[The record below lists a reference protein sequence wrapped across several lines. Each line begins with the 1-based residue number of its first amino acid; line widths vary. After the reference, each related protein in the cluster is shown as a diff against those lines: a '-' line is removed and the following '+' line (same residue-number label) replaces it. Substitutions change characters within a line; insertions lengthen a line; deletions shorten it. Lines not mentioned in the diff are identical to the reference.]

1 MDSGSPKEITFLDL
15 VAIYR
20 RRRAAIYAVTIGIFC
35 LAFVYCLVA
44 TRYFQAVGVLQVQK
58 ESTDSLG
65 LDDLMGGGMDVSDAA
80 SGSLDVNVALQ
91 TQAGILTS
99 DTLALTTIEDLHLEA
114 NEDFQPKPIREF
126 IDSLTPSGPDDPPGA
141 SLENAPKRRRRLL
154 KVFSNHLDV
163 KTITGTRLIEIDY
176 LNPDPKV
183 AAAVVN
189 KLMQAL
195 ADYNFQTR
203 YDATNQASK
212 WLNGQL
218 GDLRKDAETL
228 QAQVVELQRESGVYS
243 LGTVDAQGRE
253 QAYSGVLDQLGQATL
268 AMNEAIQARIL
279 KEAIARAADS
289 GDAELLSGL
298 AGTSAVPGINTSLT
312 VIQQLRAQEAVQLS
326 ALKEALAKYG
336 SAYPKLKELRAALE
350 ATDSAIKDEVDRIR
364 SRADNDLI
372 IGRNNEAKLTA
383 EYEKNKASADKL
395 NEKAIQY
402 AIVRQEADDSRH
414 LYEDLLAKLKQAGV
428 LEGLKS
434 SNITVVDPGRA
445 PYKVHKP
452 NFPIYL
458 GIALFGGF
466 LLGCVSAFFI
476 DLLDT
481 KVNSIEDIEEISGED
496 VFGVLPEFRHTAR
509 PSSADVPSVPLVL
522 LEPQS
527 TFAESV
533 RSLRTAVFLSKGGRP
548 PKIIQISSSIQEEG
562 KTTISANL
570 AAILASQGKSVLLI
584 DADLRRGA
592 LAGRFNLGKDSGLSE
607 LLSGYTTEPAIREI
621 ETIPGLSIIIG
632 GTPPPNPAELLSSES
647 LKQWLKVWS
656 EQYDFII
663 IDGPPVLPVTDAVIL
678 RQLSDLTILI
688 VRSRRTK
695 RPQLERGFRM
705 LCKTGTA
712 PVVVVLNG
720 LSERD
725 QSYYG
730 YYGYYGYKKKAYS
743 SGGNDNEKA

>member
-1 MDSGSPKEITFLDL
+1 LDSGSPKEITFLDL

-20 RRRAAIYAVTIGIFC
+20 RRRTVIFTVTIGVFC
-35 LAFVYCLVA
+35 LVFVYCLVA
-44 TRYFQAVGVLQVQK
+44 TRYFQAIGVLQVQK

-65 LDDLMGGGMDVSDAA
+65 LDSLMGGDVSDAA

-91 TQAGILTS
+91 TQAGILSS
-99 DTLALTTIEDLHLEA
+99 DTLALRTIEDLNLEN
-114 NEDFQPKPIREF
+114 NEDFRPKPISEF
-126 IDSLTPSGPDDPPGA
+126 FDSLIPSGPEGAPGA
-141 SLENAPKRRRRLL
+141 PLENAPKRRRRLL
-154 KVFSNHLDV
+154 KVFSKRLDI
-163 KTITGTRLIEIDY
+163 KTIAGTRLIEIDY

-183 AAAVVN
+183 AAEVVN

-253 QAYSGVLDQLGQATL
+253 QAYSGVVDQLGQATQ
-268 AMNEAIQARIL
+268 AMNAAIQARIL

-298 AGTSAVPGINTSLT
+298 AGTSAIPGINTSLAE
-312 VIQQLRAQEAVQLS
+312 IQQLRGQEAAQQA

-336 SAYPKLKELRAALE
+336 SGYPKLKQLRAALE
-350 ATDSAIKDEVDRIR
+350 ATDRAIKDEADRIR

-372 IGRNNEAKLTA
+372 IGRNNESKLKA
-383 EYEKNKASADKL
+383 EYDKSKAAADKL

-402 AIVRQEADDSRH
+402 AIVRQEADDSRR
-414 LYEDLLAKLKQAGV
+414 LYEELLEKLKQAGV

-434 SNITVVDPGRA
+434 SNITVVDQGRA

-452 NFPIYL
+452 SFPIYL
-458 GIALFGGF
+458 GIALIGGF

-476 DLLDT
+476 DLLD
-481 KVNSIEDIEEISGED
+481 KNVQSIEDIEEISGED
-496 VFGVLPEFRHTAR
+496 VFGVLPEFRPGPR
-509 PSSADVPSVPLVL
+509 PSSAVIPSAVLVL

-533 RSLRTAVFLSKGGRP
+533 RSLRTAVYLSKGGRP
-548 PKIIQISSSIQEEG
+548 PKIILISSSIQAEG

-570 AAILASQGKSVLLI
+570 AAILAVQGKSVLLI

-592 LAGRFNLGKDSGLSE
+592 LAGRFNLKKESGLSE
-607 LLSGYTTEPAIREI
+607 LLSGYAAEPTIRKI
-621 ETIPGLSIIIG
+621 ETIPGLSIVVA
-632 GTPPPNPAELLSSES
+632 GTPPPNPAELLASES
-647 LKQWLKVWS
+647 LKQWLKAWS

-663 IDGPPVLPVTDAVIL
+663 IDGPPVLPVTDAIIL
-678 RQLSDLTILI
+678 QQLSDLTILI
-688 VRSRRTK
+688 ARSQRTQ
-695 RPQLERGFRM
+695 RPQLERSFRM
-705 LCKTGTA
+705 LRKSGSA
-712 PVVVVLNG
+712 PIVMVLNG
-720 LSERD
+720 LSQHD

-743 SGGNDNEKA
+743 SGGDDNEKA